1 MNGFLE
7 LCIIASAIMSYV
19 NLGFLCII
27 DNKLREIKS
36 EISRLKKQK
45 GGAE

>member
-7 LCIIASAIMSYV
+7 WCILFSAIVSYV
-19 NLGFLCII
+19 NLWFLCII
-27 DNKLREIKS
+27 EKKLREIKS

-45 GGAE
+45 GGE